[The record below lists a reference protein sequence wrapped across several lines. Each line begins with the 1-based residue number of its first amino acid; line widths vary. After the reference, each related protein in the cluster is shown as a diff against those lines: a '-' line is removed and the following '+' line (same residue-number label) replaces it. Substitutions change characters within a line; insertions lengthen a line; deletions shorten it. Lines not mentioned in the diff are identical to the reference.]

1 MFLFFHIPIPHPLHP
16 KSLIMDVY
24 LPKILANGPKYR
36 EPQSIHWK
44 YNLKLLINGLCGGLC
59 QKMEKT
65 GKKDEFDTLSE

>member
-1 MFLFFHIPIPHPLHP
+1 
-16 KSLIMDVY
+16 MDVY

-65 GKKDEFDTLSE
+65 GKKYEDDTLSE